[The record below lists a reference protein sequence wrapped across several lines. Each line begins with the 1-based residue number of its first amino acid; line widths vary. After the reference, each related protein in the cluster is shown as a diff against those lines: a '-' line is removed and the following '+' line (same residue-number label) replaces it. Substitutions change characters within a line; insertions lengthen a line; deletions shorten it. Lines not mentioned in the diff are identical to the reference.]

1 MAYCDVTFADQYLT
15 ASAFSSGWESL
26 DSDTKTKYL
35 ETASRLLH
43 RFCFFYDENTGE
55 PFRYD
60 TDAQE
65 SEIPDFLRDATCE
78 EALYLVNLGKDPT
91 QADKKTTLGILS
103 TDGTVFSKGF
113 AADVICIMAQTIVTE
128 NGGDIMYGAVAS
140 QKRISFG
147 SFEK

>member
-26 DSDTKTKYL
+26 DENTKGKYL
-35 ETASRLLH
+35 ESASRIIR
-43 RFCFFYDENTGE
+43 RFCFFYDEYDL

-65 SEIPDFLRDATCE
+65 SEIPDFLREATCE

-103 TDGTVFSKGF
+103 TDGTVFDKSF
-113 AADVICIMAQTIVTE
+113 AADVLCITAQTIVTE
-128 NGGDIMYGAVAS
+128 NGGDIMYGATG
-140 QKRISFG
+140 QGIRFG
-147 SFEK
+147 RLDK